1 MSSNEIF
8 PVPAS
13 WQGRAWIDE
22 AGYRRE
28 YERSLRDPAGFWT
41 EHAARLERVRYRPEH
56 QAYRDGEKDRRDD
69 HLPRLQRDQRRQRAH
84 EADGEL

>member
-22 AGYRRE
+22 AAYRRE
-28 YERSLRDPAGFWT
+28 YARALRDPAGFWA
-41 EHAARLERVRYRPEH
+41 EHAARL
-56 QAYRDGEKDRRDD
+56 DWFK
-69 HLPRLQRDQRRQRAH
+69 
-84 EADGEL
+84 

>member
-28 YERSLRDPAGFWT
+28 YERSLRDPQGFWA
-41 EHAARLERVRYRPEH
+41 EHAARLGILDY
-56 QAYRDGEKDRRDD
+56 DD
-69 HLPRLQRDQRRQRAH
+69 HPDAARVAAENVPGVRKVEDHRMRI
-84 EADGEL
+84 ADMPSMF